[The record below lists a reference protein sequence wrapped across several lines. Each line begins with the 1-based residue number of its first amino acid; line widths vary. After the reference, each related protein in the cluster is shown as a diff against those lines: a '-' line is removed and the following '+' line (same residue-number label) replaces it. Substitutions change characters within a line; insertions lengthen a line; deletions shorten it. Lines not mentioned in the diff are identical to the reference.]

1 MPSDLRE
8 PGGAGRAEGA
18 PGRPAPA
25 VLGTQNKGRAFTE
38 IKMEGKWEKL
48 IAWLVAQHLVQRQ
61 LLMACWDA
69 ALEQWIFKSVAS
81 TGVRTDLPLG
91 TLLPHLPRAEVPP
104 DHELYCESRVI
115 SKLKPFSP
123 CQKNLQIVLFP

>member
-25 VLGTQNKGRAFTE
+25 VLGTQNKGRAFTQ

-81 TGVRTDLPLG
+81 TGVRTDLPLENSSFHNSPEQRYPLI
-91 TLLPHLPRAEVPP
+91 TSCIVRAG
-104 DHELYCESRVI
+104 
-115 SKLKPFSP
+115 
-123 CQKNLQIVLFP
+123 